1 MKEINQQALQDL
13 RERVTADMSE
23 KRARHTLAVEQMAA
37 RLAALYC
44 PEKEQMLRAAA
55 LLHDVTKEWK
65 TERHVA
71 FLQENGIE
79 VTPLDLAAPK
89 TLHARTAALLI
100 PVQYTEYARPEI
112 ISAVRF
118 HTTGREE
125 MALTEQIV
133 YLADYID
140 ESRTFADC
148 VALRHAF
155 WDAEP
160 QNMCEKER
168 LTHLL
173 RVLVQ
178 SFDMTVTGLLA
189 DGAPVSSD
197 TFCARNS
204 LILQLKVENQTEN

>member
-1 MKEINQQALQDL
+1 MREYNQSEILTL
-13 RERVTADMSE
+13 RKRVMADMSE

-44 PEKEQMLRAAA
+44 PEKEQMLRVAA

-71 FLQENGIE
+71 FLEERGAE
-79 VTPLDLAAPK
+79 VTELDVAAPK

-100 PVQYTEYARPEI
+100 PEEFVEFADPEV

-118 HTTGREE
+118 HTTGRED
-125 MALTEQIV
+125 MTLCEQIV

-140 ESRTFADC
+140 ESRTFPDC
-148 VALRHAF
+148 VTLRHAF

-160 QNMCEKER
+160 EKMPENAR
-168 LTHLL
+168 IEHLY

-178 SFDMTVTGLLA
+178 SFDMMIAGLLA
-189 DGAPVSSD
+189 DGAPVSPD

-204 LILQLKVENQTEN
+204 LILQLRIEK

>member
-1 MKEINQQALQDL
+1 MNEKQIFEL
-13 RERVTADMSE
+13 RERVTASMSE

-44 PEKEQMLRAAA
+44 PEKEQMLRVSA
-55 LLHDVTKEWK
+55 LLHDVTKEWS
-65 TERHVA
+65 TERHAA
-71 FLQENGIE
+71 FLLAHGI
-79 VTPLDLAAPK
+79 TPTALDLAAPK

-100 PVQYTEYARPEI
+100 PEQFHEYADPEV

-118 HTTGREE
+118 HTTGRED
-125 MALTEQIV
+125 MTLCEQIV

-140 ESRTFADC
+140 ESRTFPDC
-148 VALRHAF
+148 VTLRHAF

-178 SFDMTVTGLLA
+178 SFDMTVTGLIE
-189 DGAPVSSD
+189 DGVPVSND
-197 TFCARNS
+197 TFLARNS
-204 LILQLKVENQTEN
+204 LILKLKIEKQTDN

>member
-1 MKEINQQALQDL
+1 MREYNQSEILTL
-13 RERVTADMSE
+13 RKRVMADMSE

-44 PEKEQMLRAAA
+44 PEKEQVLRVAA

-65 TERHVA
+65 TDRHVA
-71 FLQENGIE
+71 FLTERGVE
-79 VTPLDLAAPK
+79 VSALDVAAPK
-89 TLHARTAALLI
+89 TLHARTAALL
-100 PVQYTEYARPEI
+100 VPEEFAEFADPEV

-118 HTTGREE
+118 HTTGRED
-125 MALTEQIV
+125 MTLCEQIV

-140 ESRTFADC
+140 ESRTFPDC
-148 VALRHAF
+148 VTLRHVF

-160 QNMCEKER
+160 EKMSREAR
-168 LTHLL
+168 IEHLY

-178 SFDMTVTGLLA
+178 SFDMTIAGLLE
-189 DGAPVSSD
+189 DGAPVSPD

-204 LILQLKVENQTEN
+204 LILQLRIEK

>member
-1 MKEINQQALQDL
+1 MNENMIFEL
-13 RERVTADMSE
+13 RQRVTADMSE

-44 PEKEQMLRAAA
+44 PEKEQMLRVSA
-55 LLHDVTKEWK
+55 LLHDVTKEWS
-65 TERHVA
+65 TERHAA
-71 FLQENGIE
+71 FLLAHGI
-79 VTPLDLAAPK
+79 TPTALDLAAPK

-100 PVQYTEYARPEI
+100 PEQFHEYADPEV

-118 HTTGREE
+118 HTTGRED
-125 MALTEQIV
+125 MTLCEQIV

-140 ESRTFADC
+140 ESRTFPDC
-148 VALRHAF
+148 VTLRHAF

-178 SFDMTVTGLLA
+178 SFDMTVTGLIE
-189 DGAPVSSD
+189 DGVPVSND
-197 TFCARNS
+197 TFLARNS
-204 LILQLKVENQTEN
+204 LILKLKIEKQTDN

>member
-1 MKEINQQALQDL
+1 MKEINQQELLLL
-13 RERVTADMSE
+13 RERVTSDMSE

-44 PEKEQMLRAAA
+44 PEKEQVLRVAA

-65 TERHVA
+65 TERHAA
-71 FLQENGIE
+71 FLKERGIE
-79 VTPLDLAAPK
+79 VKALDLAAPK

-100 PVQYTEYARPEI
+100 PEAYAAYADPEV

-118 HTTGREE
+118 HTTGREG
-125 MALTEQIV
+125 MTLCEQIV

-140 ESRTFADC
+140 ESRTFPDC
-148 VALRHAF
+148 VTLRHAF

-160 QNMCEKER
+160 EKMPEDAR
-168 LTHLL
+168 REHLS

-178 SFDMTVTGLLA
+178 SFDMTITGLLE
-189 DGAPVSSD
+189 DGAPVSPD

-204 LILQLKVENQTEN
+204 LILQLRIEK